1 MGEDVSMGTLTRD
14 EAAHRARL
22 LQLESYAIELD
33 LTRGDMEF
41 GSTTVIRFRCEQPGA
56 RTFVEL
62 KPVRLH
68 RAVLNGDLVDP
79 ATLDANR
86 LCLTGLA
93 TDNELIVEADMA
105 YSRSGEGLHR
115 FTDPVDGEVYLYAQ
129 SFLDDAQRIYACFD
143 QPDLKARYRV
153 SVTAPVEW
161 TVLAN
166 GSGETLSP
174 GRWEFAETPPLAT
187 YFVTLAAGRWHSAYQ
202 VHDEIPLGLHCR
214 RSLADAFDPDVA
226 ELFTITRQCLDRY
239 HEMFA
244 KRYPFRKY
252 DQVFVP
258 EFNAGAMENPGCVT
272 FRDETYV
279 FRSAVSEAQREIR
292 AEVIAHE
299 MAHMWFGDLVTMRW
313 WDDLWLNESFA
324 EYMGNRVTA
333 EATQFTGAWTSFCSD
348 RKSWGYAADQRPS
361 THPVAA
367 DVPDA
372 ARALLNF
379 DGISYAKGA
388 SVLRQLV
395 TWVGDERFI
404 AGLNDYF
411 VEHAHGNASLPD
423 LLESLS
429 RHSERDL
436 AAWARAWLTTSQ
448 VDTLRLVVSTTPDG
462 RLADVEI
469 EQSVPRTHPT
479 LRPHRIAVGLYD
491 LVGIAE
497 GQELRRTDQM
507 TVDLDPGVVPG
518 DLVARTPVPS
528 LTGRPRP
535 ALLLLNDGDLT
546 YAKIR
551 LDDQSW
557 STVRQHLCRIGDP
570 LTRALLWA
578 AAWDMVRDAELPVTE
593 YLELVRDHL
602 PTESAVS
609 TLEAMLTRI
618 KLIAI
623 DRYLPPDRRQVG
635 LGILALTCRDLLD
648 RAVPDS
654 SQQLVAARA
663 LAGCATDST
672 DLATL
677 QAWLSGSKIP
687 EGLSIGQ
694 DLRWS
699 TLLRLVT
706 TGYAGVAEIDAELT
720 RDRSDEG
727 RRAALR
733 CRAALPDSSVKT
745 DTWEAIRTDTSLS
758 PHDLHATMQ
767 GFWQVD
773 QADLLADYLPRYFA
787 ELPEISALRDSAEID
802 RILGHFG
809 FPGYAVTSELVAL
822 AEELLASGRLSPGL
836 VRFLSDQTDEI
847 RRALRVQRAAPV
859 TQPD

>member
-1 MGEDVSMGTLTRD
+1 MGTLTRD

>member
-1 MGEDVSMGTLTRD
+1 MGTLTRD

-41 GSTTVIRFRCEQPGA
+41 GSTTVIRFHCEQPGA

-79 ATLDANR
+79 ATLDDNR

-497 GQELRRTDQM
+497 GQELRRTDQV

-551 LDDQSW
+551 LDEQSW

-745 DTWEAIRTDTSLS
+745 DTWESIRTDTSLS

-773 QADLLADYLPRYFA
+773 QADLLAGYLPRYFA